1 MIAPV
6 PPPSAAPPPADR
18 VAAVDYTLA
27 EHDPVD
33 LATAALAERDPTM
46 AGVIERAGPLRLR
59 LETNRFRMICRAIL
73 SQQVSILSAKA
84 IRLRFEKLLGG
95 QRVTAARVAELS
107 DEQLRGAGLTRQKSR
122 YVRVAAEAVLDGSL
136 PLSRLGQMTDEEAMA
151 SLTRVVGIGRW
162 TAEMVLMFSLGRP
175 DLFPVGD
182 LGVRNAIAA
191 LYQVEGWEACETL
204 AELWRPHRSV
214 ATYYLW
220 RYSDE
225 PRNVCNGLE
234 SYPV

>member
-1 MIAPV
+1 MTTCAYRL
-6 PPPSAAPPPADR
+6 DDH
-18 VAAVDYTLA
+18 AAVDAAAA
-27 EHDPVD
+27 E
-33 LATAALAERDPTM
+33 LSSRDATM

-59 LETNRFRMICRAIL
+59 LEPNRFRMICRGIL

-95 QRVTAARVAELS
+95 RRVTAARVAELTP
-107 DEQLRGAGLTRQKSR
+107 EQLREAGLTRQKTR
-122 YVRVAAEAVLDGSL
+122 YVLVAAEAVCEGSL
-136 PLSRLGQMTDEEAMA
+136 PLHRLARLSDEEAMA
-151 SLTRVVGIGRW
+151 VLTAVPGIGRW

-191 LYQVEGWEACETL
+191 LYDIEGWDACEAL
-204 AELWRPHRSV
+204 AERWAPHRSV

-220 RYSDE
+220 RHSDE